1 MKIEVR
7 CPACGKAYLVDPAKV
22 PPAGGVV
29 ACVACGAS
37 IAIGAPASLEPAA
50 PPTAGPAPR
59 PTLPRAAA
67 PEPPAEVVCPR
78 CALHFIPDRTRP
90 KAPEGARARI
100 LVVEDMPY
108 FLEIARDALSERYDV
123 CAAST
128 VDEGLRVLAG
138 GGIDL
143 ILLDLTLQ
151 NGEDGLRLLREMRVK
166 RCPVL
171 LFTAQDESEMYGDG
185 WERVRDLGIDDV
197 VFKGMNMAETLVR
210 KVGVLLGEVESP
222 STGLR

>member
-7 CPACGKAYLVDPAKV
+7 CPKCGKGYLVDPAKV
-22 PPAGGVV
+22 PPRGGVV
-29 ACVACGAS
+29 ACVACGSS
-37 IAIGAPASLEPAA
+37 IAIGAP
-50 PPTAGPAPR
+50 PT
-59 PTLPRAAA
+59 T
-67 PEPPAEVVCPR
+67 PEPPAEIVCPR
-78 CALHFIPDRTRP
+78 CGLHFVPDGSRP
-90 KAPEGARARI
+90 KAPEGARAKI

-123 CAAST
+123 RLAST
-128 VDEGLRVLAG
+128 VDEGLRILAD

-151 NGEDGLRLLREMRVK
+151 NGEDGLRLLREIPAK

-185 WERVRDLGIDDV
+185 WERVRDVGIDDV

-210 KVGVLLGEVESP
+210 KVGALLGEVES
-222 STGLR
+222 SSAKLR